1 MPRNSYADYVK
12 HWGELTTAVA
22 ANPELAHL
30 ELQRVLLEA
39 ELEGLKEVSVRQAN
53 LRRQTQEA
61 SKELNGFARRG
72 RDMATRLRD
81 SVKGVYGR
89 AGERLVEY
97 RIQPRRPRTAPLP
110 TTSPGGPEKETPSEL
125 GSTPARTA
133 APATDAS
140 T

>member
-22 ANPELAHL
+22 ANPELVHL
-30 ELQRVLLEA
+30 DPQRLALEA

-61 SKELNGFARRG
+61 SQELSGYARRG

-97 RIQPRRPRTAPLP
+97 RIQPRRPKTAPP
-110 TTSPGGPEKETPSEL
+110 TAASGGGPEKETPSET
-125 GSTPARTA
+125 GPNPAQTA
-133 APATDAS
+133 APVTDAS